1 MNQQWKR
8 KEAGTIV
15 VKITSLLLTK
25 GRRGRLGC
33 SDDDWNYVQNEVQIG
48 QKGMHQI
55 QHWRHQNVYSNAC
68 CFQREPQNRE
78 EQKSYLE
85 KDLVVAVKNDKII
98 KIRYKSNRIISDT
111 HIWFAHILSTLARRS
126 FWYWVW
132 CSRSARTI
140 LTIHH

>member
-55 QHWRHQNVYSNAC
+55 QHWRHQNVYSSAC

-85 KDLVVAVKNDKII
+85 KDLFVAVK
-98 KIRYKSNRIISDT
+98 
-111 HIWFAHILSTLARRS
+111 W
-126 FWYWVW
+126 
-132 CSRSARTI
+132 
-140 LTIHH
+140 